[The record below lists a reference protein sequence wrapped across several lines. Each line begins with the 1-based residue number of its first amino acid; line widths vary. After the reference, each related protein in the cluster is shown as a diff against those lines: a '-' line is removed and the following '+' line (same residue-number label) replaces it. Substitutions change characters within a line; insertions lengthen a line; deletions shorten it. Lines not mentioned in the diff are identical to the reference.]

1 MSNTPF
7 VKTSG
12 RLSDFSRSASAWGGQ
27 IFDSNEGAGFS

>member
-1 MSNTPF
+1 